1 MIQVTQATI
10 DAWLSDRE
18 VNHVVVTF
26 PNLNLTYTNED
37 VEPTS
42 LYLKEALSN
51 SDSMEF
57 VGMIASQ
64 LKIDIFNVPDEV
76 KDQYFEVSIK
86 AGNTEVIPI
95 FKGYA
100 DRVEIDAD
108 SFSKKKKIT
117 AFDALYYA
125 GQKDVS
131 SWYYGLTFPLTLK
144 QFRDSL
150 CQYIGITQEEV
161 ALPNDDITLR
171 RELENKQEIPAITF
185 LKSISQ
191 INGLCGIIN
200 RSGNL
205 EYRLVSN
212 KPAAE
217 VDFTFDFCEKLSHE
231 EFYCNP
237 IQKIVIRDNEEDAG
251 VTAGAGTNK
260 YIIQNNVLAY
270 GLAKDVLRT
279 AAENIR
285 TNLNELTYYPMRSI
299 QNGMPFIEVGD
310 NVIYNTSGGYGIDK
324 FVILSRTLSGISFCR
339 DTYEARGVQNQ
350 SEYITDI
357 QAQLSALQRTA
368 SEIKSLNEK
377 TIDYLLPTTRDTSD
391 IADGSNSDV
400 LIFEFYSNKEDEK
413 TSFYSCMTYDVETSA
428 DAQTETY
435 GDYTLTA
442 QIYLDGVSMETA
454 VESGGDGHRITML
467 NYLMQGLT
475 KGNHTFTVTFAV
487 SGGSISNMNFV
498 SAYLLAASV
507 VEDGNYSEDYGVY
520 DDVAF
525 QEYMEIQDQDI
536 VGDYIELSAPTGG
549 TGEGYFDGSKFC
561 GDWLASMVRPIEYA
575 QIYDAKVGQSPAYPD
590 ASDESDWEGYVYN
603 NTNILVPEYFDN
615 QVVANTDKHINM
627 WFAGVKP
634 QANSNLRIALYGV
647 YIPKNQS
654 FRVVENHP
662 IQGYTVLNIYE
673 AQPTIYYP
681 RYSNQ
686 VYWCAKSY
694 PWGTDTSGNIIRN
707 VILVYNVDA
716 FKTYLENM
724 DTATLA
730 NFLQANNANAATMF
744 MLAECNISKERKKKG
759 VTDWSDNDDYHNP

>member
-339 DTYEARGVQNQ
+339 DTYEARGVQSQ

-487 SGGSISNMNFV
+487 SGGAISNMNFV

-507 VEDGNYSEDYGVY
+507 VEDGNSETYDITGDDGSFYDDILPDGFDDDSMAEEEGSGEGQFSEDLVKIYNIQGGGDFTDWSQLSEWFRSKY
-520 DDVAF
+520 ILWYRHAQGERFYKSDDGSYTKEGATTGYTGTDWFIPIKRVSGYSVLKYTGMTRVAKSGSQF
-525 QEYMEIQDQDI
+525 NRVFIGAGAVVNGEMVVVNSAINTNVSEWTNYTMNISSLPY
-536 VGDYIELSAPTGG
+536 VDYIILYGA
-549 TGEGYFDGSKFC
+549 DG
-561 GDWLASMVRPIEYA
+561 A
-575 QIYDAKVGQSPAYPD
+575 PAY
-590 ASDESDWEGYVYN
+590 
-603 NTNILVPEYFDN
+603 
-615 QVVANTDKHINM
+615 K
-627 WFAGVKP
+627 
-634 QANSNLRIALYGV
+634 
-647 YIPKNQS
+647 
-654 FRVVENHP
+654 
-662 IQGYTVLNIYE
+662 
-673 AQPTIYYP
+673 
-681 RYSNQ
+681 
-686 VYWCAKSY
+686 
-694 PWGTDTSGNIIRN
+694 
-707 VILVYNVDA
+707 
-716 FKTYLENM
+716 
-724 DTATLA
+724 
-730 NFLQANNANAATMF
+730 
-744 MLAECNISKERKKKG
+744 NISLGRS
-759 VTDWSDNDDYHNP
+759 VTDWSDNDDYHNENQ